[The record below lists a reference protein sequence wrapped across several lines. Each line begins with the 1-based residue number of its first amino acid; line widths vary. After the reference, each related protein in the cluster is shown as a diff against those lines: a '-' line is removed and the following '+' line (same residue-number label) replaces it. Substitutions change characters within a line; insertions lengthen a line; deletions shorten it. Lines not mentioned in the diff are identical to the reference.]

1 MNNPRSRTNE
11 FRSVYGAAKARAGP
25 SSAGGGKGKQ
35 QQLQQQGKAG
45 SKSEVARLAG
55 GIARDIQ
62 STTEKLQKL
71 AQRASRTA
79 LMAGGTRRR
88 DASSVWLC

>member
-1 MNNPRSRTNE
+1 MNNPRSRTLE
-11 FRSVYGAAKARAGP
+11 FRQAYDSAKARAAP
-25 SSAGGGKGKQ
+25 AHN
-35 QQLQQQGKAG
+35 KARQPKAQG

-71 AQRASRTA
+71 AQRESCC
-79 LMAGGTRRR
+79 LGTWVVGATKM
-88 DASSVWLC
+88 ASSPP

>member
-11 FRSVYGAAKARAGP
+11 FRSVYSSAKARAGP

-35 QQLQQQGKAG
+35 QQQHGGKAG

-71 AQRASRTA
+71 AQRTFSLIDYMTGFAVLSA
-79 LMAGGTRRR
+79 
-88 DASSVWLC
+88 

>member
-11 FRSVYGAAKARAGP
+11 YRSVYGAAKARAGP
-25 SSAGGGKGKQ
+25 SSAGGGKAKQ
-35 QQLQQQGKAG
+35 QQQQQQQGKAG

-71 AQRASRTA
+71 AQRASCC
-79 LMAGGTRRR
+79 G
-88 DASSVWLC
+88 SLC